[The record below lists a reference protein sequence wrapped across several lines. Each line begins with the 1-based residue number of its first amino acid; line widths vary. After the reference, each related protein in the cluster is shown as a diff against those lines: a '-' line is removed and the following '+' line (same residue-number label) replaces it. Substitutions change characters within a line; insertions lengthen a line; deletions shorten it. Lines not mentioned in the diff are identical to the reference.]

1 MPNNSQSKMTTDL
14 MDARARYVLLSD
26 DTEKLL
32 MYAFEVSN
40 RTECYCASEE
50 PENQPCGACMLR
62 KQISKMI
69 RPGSPME
76 GAVSKNPHWIK
87 GDLNRG

>member
-14 MDARARYVLLSD
+14 MTMRAQYNLLSD

-32 MYAFEVSN
+32 MYASEVSN
-40 RTECYCASEE
+40 RSECYCASEQ
-50 PENQPCGACMLR
+50 PENQPCGACMLK
-62 KQISKMI
+62 KQVAKMV
-69 RPGSPME
+69 RAGSPLESVVVKGQRIM
-76 GAVSKNPHWIK
+76 